1 MDPKYKSLT
10 ANRDNLKAKIQLD
23 EEELFNLPYWPYV
36 CVLTLSISPFL
47 EGDKIGFGIGGFW
60 LGVAAACLVN
70 RYNQRQ
76 AIIQRIKANTC
87 SLQVVQRML
96 EEHKA
101 FCAGC

>member
-1 MDPKYKSLT
+1 MDPKYTSLS
-10 ANRDNLKAKIQLD
+10 ANLDNLKAKIQLD
-23 EEELFNLPYWPYV
+23 EEALSDLPYWPYV
-36 CVLTLSISPFL
+36 CILVAAIAPFL
-47 EGDKIGFGIGGFW
+47 DGDKIAFTIGGFW

-96 EEHKA
+96 KEHME
-101 FCAGC
+101 FCAKF